1 MATSRPLEV
10 LIVEDN
16 DADLQLAIAALTD
29 AKVPVRIHTARD
41 GETALAFLRRVGAHS
56 DAPRPDLIL
65 LDLSPP
71 KIDRFEVLAEIKGDA
86 ALRMTPVVVV
96 SGSESNLD
104 IARIYDLPAVTYL
117 VKPVGSEKDLG
128 TMRAIKELWFHKLS
142 LPPKEA

>member
-16 DADLQLAIAALTD
+16 EADLQLAVAALTD
-29 AKVPVRIHTARD
+29 ATVPIHIHTARD
-41 GETALAFLRRVGAHS
+41 GEAALAFLRRVGAHT

-65 LDLSPP
+65 LDLGLP
-71 KIDRFEVLAEIKGDA
+71 KIDGFEVLAEIKSDA

-117 VKPVGSEKDLG
+117 VKPAGSEKYFS
-128 TMRAIKELWFHKLS
+128 TMRVIKELWIQMRSF
-142 LPPKEA
+142 PPKEA